1 MCDGRLAVLLSHVL
15 CSSHVVV
22 ALGCRHLVP
31 RSCVCAVGYGA
42 VVSKRRSLHVHNLHR
57 CARHRNLVALHAL
70 NSIIICVARVGVVN
84 HKFGSRHLL
93 VLHDIVVR
101 RNAVALHGVNV
112 KQVAVGSVH
121 CVPAEIES
129 LAGVEA
135 VFVTHWCA
143 DVLLHLINLDV
154 VDEDGSV
161 LRADV
166 DERCGT
172 ALMEHKL
179 ILAPCIVYLLHLIV
193 FEEAPCGCHA
203 VGLGTLN
210 DGVVRLCVLL
220 ECACAELHE
229 EDAVVAG
236 KVEKRSVDLAAVDVE
251 TSACGISAV

>member
-1 MCDGRLAVLLSHVL
+1 MCDGHLAVLLSHVL

-31 RSCVCAVGYGA
+31 RGCVCVAVSGA
-42 VVSKRRSLHVHNLHR
+42 FVSKRRSLHVHNLHR

-70 NSIIICVARVGVVN
+70 NSIIICVARVSVVN
-84 HKFGSRHLL
+84 HKFGSSHLL
-93 VLHDIVVR
+93 VLHDIVER
-101 RNAVALHGVNV
+101 CDTVALHGVNV

-135 VFVTHWCA
+135 VFVTSRCA

-172 ALMEHKL
+172 AVMEHKL

-203 VGLGTLN
+203 VGLGTLD

-236 KVEKRSVDLAAVDVE
+236 EVEKRSVDLAAVDVE